1 MIKRL
6 TLLLSAALS
15 HTVIADTSMTE
26 VLDEH
31 GIVGCKP
38 QLEAL
43 ADSVIGENEH
53 RLHLYQ
59 PKRHADK
66 YPFSVTGIISYRDQ
80 EAQIEFN
87 ASPMIQGGCE
97 VSYVESFALPETCV
111 KIREEVFKKWKFVGR
126 LSDKS
131 FFLHHKKELAR
142 NATLTSINSGA
153 ACLITRR
160 NSGI

>member
-1 MIKRL
+1 VIKPL

-15 HTVIADTSMTE
+15 HSVIADTSMTE

-87 ASPMIQGGCE
+87 ASPMIEGGCE

-142 NATLTSINSGA
+142 NATLTSINSGS

-160 NSGI
+160 DSGI